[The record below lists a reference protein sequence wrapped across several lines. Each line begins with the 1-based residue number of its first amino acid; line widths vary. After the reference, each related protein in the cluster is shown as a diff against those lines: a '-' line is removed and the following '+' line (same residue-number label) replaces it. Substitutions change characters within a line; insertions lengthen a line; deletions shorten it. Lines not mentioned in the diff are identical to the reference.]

1 MCDVIVTRHWGK
13 PVFHV
18 VKKFIGFHSKSRGA
32 ETKHDGNEAAAL
44 KCQL

>member
-1 MCDVIVTRHWGK
+1 MCDVIVTRYWGK

-32 ETKHDGNEAAAL
+32 QIKHVGDEASA
-44 KCQL
+44 